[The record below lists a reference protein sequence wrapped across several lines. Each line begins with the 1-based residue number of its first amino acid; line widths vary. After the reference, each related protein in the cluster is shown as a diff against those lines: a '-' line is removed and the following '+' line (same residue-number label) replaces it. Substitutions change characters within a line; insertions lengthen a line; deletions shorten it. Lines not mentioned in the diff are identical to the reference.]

1 MDHTA
6 FAEQRE
12 ELLQSIER
20 DQEAVRGA
28 VQELAG
34 AAQFKLGVGERIKAF
49 PLTWVIGAVL
59 VGVWLGSRGAPDAV
73 PGQRRS

>member
-1 MDHTA
+1 VDHAA

-20 DQEAVRGA
+20 DQEEVRDA

-34 AAQFKLGVGERIKAF
+34 AARLKLDVGERIRAF
-49 PLTWVIGAVL
+49 PLTWMIGAVL
-59 VGVWLGSRGAPDAV
+59 VGMWLGSRGARVAE

>member
-1 MDHTA
+1 VDHTA
-6 FAEQRE
+6 FAEQRQ

-20 DQEAVRGA
+20 DEGEVRNA

-34 AAQFKLGVGERIKAF
+34 AARFKLDMGERIKAF

-59 VGVWLGSRGAPDAV
+59 VGMWLGTRSAPGAV
-73 PGQRRS
+73 PGQRRT

>member
-20 DQEAVRGA
+20 EQGEVRVA
-28 VQELAG
+28 MQELAG
-34 AAQFKLGVGERIKAF
+34 AARFKFDVGERIKAF

-59 VGVWLGSRGAPDAV
+59 VGVWLGSRAAPVAV